1 MSKLFLFGS
10 ILLVIL
16 LSPPASAKTTES
28 GKDPYQS
35 AAWLSLKKEY
45 LANQT
50 IVFDERVKVSGP
62 EFAEDALNVPI
73 KFDATA
79 LTSKNNPILKIM
91 VLVDRNPIRKVL
103 VYEPLK
109 FEPILSFRIK
119 LEQASP
125 IRVLVQTKDKV
136 WHVGSTWIESAGGGC
151 TLPAGSRAD
160 GSWSESLNRVQ
171 TKYFVSQD
179 QNSIR
184 LRTRIM
190 HPMDTGLVSGIP
202 SFHIESLEIRDKNNA
217 VWMKLAI
224 FEPIS
229 ENPTLSFDLPAN
241 TPKENLVLVGND
253 NNGNLIRNEILW

>member
-136 WHVGSTWIESAGGGC
+136 WHVGSTWIE
-151 TLPAGSRAD
+151 
-160 GSWSESLNRVQ
+160 
-171 TKYFVSQD
+171 
-179 QNSIR
+179 
-184 LRTRIM
+184 
-190 HPMDTGLVSGIP
+190 
-202 SFHIESLEIRDKNNA
+202 
-217 VWMKLAI
+217 
-224 FEPIS
+224 
-229 ENPTLSFDLPAN
+229 
-241 TPKENLVLVGND
+241 
-253 NNGNLIRNEILW
+253 